1 MTDTRYRRLKVK
13 DQSGGKR
20 FLDNQLCPSDVAVFP
35 LVRHRVTRQPDRYQ
49 YRYAAMQHPLI
60 RIRIQP
66 FYIYGSEY
74 FAIKGL

>member
-35 LVRHRVTRQPDRYQ
+35 LVRHRVTRQPDRD
-49 YRYAAMQHPLI
+49 AAMQLPLI

-66 FYIYGSEY
+66 FYTYGSEY